1 MQFCWNNAKTKW
13 KIVADFSI
21 ENTIEGPVIGL
32 DEVGRGPLAGPV
44 VSCGV
49 IYKNYNILKTK
60 ISITDSKKLTI
71 KQRLELFKFFRHLK
85 KENILEY
92 YLGQATV
99 EEIDQINI
107 LEATKLSMK
116 RVIDKFN
123 DPNVNIIIDGNFKLE
138 HKGIIEKSIIGGDK
152 VSLSI
157 ATASIIAKIHRDRL
171 MSILDNKY
179 RYFGWKQNAGYGTK
193 KHIEAIKEKGPSS
206 YHRKTFEPIKSLIK
220 K

>member
-1 MQFCWNNAKTKW
+1 M
-13 KIVADFSI
+13 ADFLI
-21 ENTIEGPVIGL
+21 ENTIDGPVIGL

-49 IYKNYNILKTK
+49 LYNSYKILETK
-60 ISITDSKKLTI
+60 IPITDSKKLTI
-71 KQRLELFKFFRHLK
+71 KQRLKLFKFFQQLK
-85 KENILEY
+85 KENILKY
-92 YLGQATV
+92 YLGLATV

-123 DPNVNIIIDGNFKLE
+123 NPNASIIIDGNFKLE
-138 HKGIIEKSIIGGDK
+138 YKNTNEKSIIGGDK
-152 VSLSI
+152 ISLSI

-179 RYFGWKQNAGYGTK
+179 QHFGWKKNAGYGTK
-193 KHIEAIKEKGPSS
+193 KHIDAIKEKGPTNF
-206 YHRKTFEPIKSLIK
+206 HRKTFEPIKSLIK
-220 K
+220 E